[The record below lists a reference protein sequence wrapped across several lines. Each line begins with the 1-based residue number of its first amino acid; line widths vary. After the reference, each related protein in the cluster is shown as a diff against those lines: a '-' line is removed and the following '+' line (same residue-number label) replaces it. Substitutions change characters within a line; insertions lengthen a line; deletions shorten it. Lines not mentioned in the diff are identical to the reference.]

1 MVGCISQEIDVG
13 NCDLRASFEVGAQ
26 PHFHQDSLDLCAGFR
41 YTYPS
46 CVSFPDGFGDLVGR
60 QNNRGSWMQP
70 ISKVPVSERPATGE
84 AGSVFWSCAR

>member
-46 CVSFPDGFGDLVGR
+46 CVSFPDGFGGLVGL
-60 QNNRGSWMQP
+60 QHNRGSLVRPILNGLQPELLRKLAAMQ
-70 ISKVPVSERPATGE
+70 VS
-84 AGSVFWSCAR
+84 